1 VFIDARQQLNLQRA
15 SPRPPGPQADRG
27 FLTLAGSSIAF
38 AVRTT
43 GDPLAIVADLRAI
56 VRDIDPRFAID
67 SVIPTSQV
75 LSSVTARPRFY
86 AVLMGLFGAIAG
98 FIAVIGLYGVL
109 AYVVTQRTKEIGV
122 RMALGAQRAAVLKL
136 SCVRGVDRCDR
147 PVCGVAGAAAVTR
160 FLEGMLCGLT
170 TLDVAAFTVV
180 AGAFAAVAVAV
191 SAGAARCG
199 VSPLVALRHD

>member
-1 VFIDARQQLNLQRA
+1 MLNLQRA
-15 SPRPPGPQADRG
+15 GPRPPGPADRG

-38 AVRTT
+38 AARTT

-67 SVIPTSQV
+67 SVIPTQQV

-109 AYVVTQRTKEIGV
+109 AYVVSQRTKEIGV
-122 RMALGAQRAAVLKL
+122 RMALGAQRASVLKL
-136 SCVRGVDRCDR
+136 VVRQGAWIVAIGL
-147 PVCGVAGAAAVTR
+147 VAGVAGAAAVTR
-160 FLEGMLCGLT
+160 FLEGMLYGLT
-170 TLDVAAFTVV
+170 TLDVATFTVV
-180 AGAFAAVAVAV
+180 AVVFAAVAMIAV
-191 SAGAARCG
+191 YVPARRATAIN
-199 VSPLVALRHD
+199 PLVALRHD